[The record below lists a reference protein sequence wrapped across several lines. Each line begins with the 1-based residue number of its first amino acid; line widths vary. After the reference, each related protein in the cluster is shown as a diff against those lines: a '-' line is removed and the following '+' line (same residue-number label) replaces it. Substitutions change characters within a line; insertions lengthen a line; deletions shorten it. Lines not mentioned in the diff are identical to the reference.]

1 MWSSHIKELGD
12 LGWKRSEHIWK
23 IIETLGSYAL
33 AKNNLKLS
41 ENLMLF
47 EAKEVITSENRTY
60 FERKLN
66 KLF

>member
-1 MWSSHIKELGD
+1 MWSSHIKELGA
-12 LGWKRSEHIWK
+12 LGWKRSEHITK

-33 AKNNLKLS
+33 AQNNLKLS
-41 ENLMLF
+41 ENLLF

-60 FERKLN
+60 FQRKLN